1 MCDAPGA
8 LTGYF
13 TSVDM
18 QNAQRYAKMK
28 ILYEQSQKYEGLR
41 WVDSN
46 TDGSPNYYCPPGLTD
61 CKDGYVLFANRTECQ
76 TLSNLNQFREES
88 NPEENANN
96 GYYLEWRAKDGN
108 SPIDPKSPEAETSGQ
123 CYRAS
128 GKFRLQCENGN
139 FADDK
144 TNPVKGLYYDN
155 NTGRCFITKKYCGNI
170 GDLKY
175 NSPSGNNIP
184 SYIISMKDCDDN
196 GENCD
201 EYGYGGSCDMNGGQK
216 FADFIFGETVARGIF
231 GGGGKCGF
239 FK

>member
-8 LTGYF
+8 LTGYL

-18 QNAQRYAKMK
+18 QNAQKYAKMK
-28 ILYEQSQKYEGLR
+28 ILYEESQKYPGLK
-41 WVDSN
+41 WVNSN

-61 CKDGYVLFANRTECQ
+61 CKDGYVLFANRTECE
-76 TLSNLNQFREES
+76 TLSNLNQFRDNS
-88 NPEENANN
+88 DPEENADN
-96 GYYLEWRAKDGN
+96 GYYLEWRASDGD
-108 SPIDPKSPEAETSGQ
+108 SPIDPKSPEAETTGQ

-128 GKFRLQCENGN
+128 GKFRLQCEKGN
-139 FADDK
+139 FANDDEIP
-144 TNPVKGLYYDN
+144 PVNGLYYDN
-155 NTGRCFITKKYCGNI
+155 NTGRCFITQKYCGNI

-175 NSPSGNNIP
+175 NAPADNIP
-184 SYIISMKDCDDN
+184 PYISAMN
-196 GENCD
+196 
-201 EYGYGGSCDMNGGQK
+201 YGGSCDMTGGQK